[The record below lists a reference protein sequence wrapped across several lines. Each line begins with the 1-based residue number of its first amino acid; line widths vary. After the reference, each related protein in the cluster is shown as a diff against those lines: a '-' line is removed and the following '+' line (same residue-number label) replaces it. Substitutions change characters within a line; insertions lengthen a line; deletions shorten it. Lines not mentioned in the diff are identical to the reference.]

1 MVFWRVLDPAYARTE
16 RGCGQ
21 VGLGLAD
28 CGGGAV
34 VQRSR
39 IHSVDMSALTHCCCE
54 YDGAVALTWTDF
66 EDTRAR
72 KDVP

>member
-1 MVFWRVLDPAYARTE
+1 MDPAYARTE

-39 IHSVDMSALTHCCCE
+39 IHSVDMSALTT
-54 YDGAVALTWTDF
+54 AVASTM
-66 EDTRAR
+66 
-72 KDVP
+72 VQSP